1 MLGSSDFE
9 IEQGLF
15 LYVIVENMFTPKTDK
30 TICGKTNQLNHYI
43 LLNFFK
49 KGKFK
54 SQLKNRQDS
63 RNLHSLRPQ
72 KD

>member
-1 MLGSSDFE
+1 MLNSSDFE
-9 IEQGLF
+9 IYQGLF
-15 LYVIVENMFTPKTDK
+15 LYVMIENIFTSKTDK
-30 TICGKTNQLNHYI
+30 TIRGKTNQLNHDI

-49 KGKFK
+49 KGQFK

-63 RNLHSLRPQ
+63 HNLHSLQPQ